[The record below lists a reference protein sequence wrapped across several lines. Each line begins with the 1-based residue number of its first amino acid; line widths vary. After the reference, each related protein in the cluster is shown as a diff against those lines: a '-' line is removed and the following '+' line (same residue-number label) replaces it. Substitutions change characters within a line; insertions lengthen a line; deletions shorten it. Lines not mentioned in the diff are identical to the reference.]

1 MTNRKPEVGR
11 PTVPMPQENSP
22 KNDPNAMELNR
33 LSADEYRKRWAGGL
47 CFKCGKKGL
56 ARDCPQHNKNN
67 RPNNNRSQQ
76 GQYQQRR
83 LGRLL
88 AIEAAPE
95 HTENQ
100 GANIAIT
107 RVQEL
112 DSQEP
117 KASTSQSNDTT
128 QETSDFLHD

>member
-1 MTNRKPEVGR
+1 
-11 PTVPMPQENSP
+11 
-22 KNDPNAMELNR
+22 MELDH
-33 LSADEYRKRWAGGL
+33 LSADEYRKRRARGL

-56 ARDCPQHNKNN
+56 ARDCPQHNENSH
-67 RPNNNRSQQ
+67 PNNNQSQQ

-83 LGRLL
+83 PGHLL

-107 RVQEL
+107 
-112 DSQEP
+112 
-117 KASTSQSNDTT
+117 
-128 QETSDFLHD
+128 